1 MKRLKL
7 LVITAV
13 LIAVSL
19 LFLIPTAATTSVAA
33 ADDPASPRSLYM
45 QNCAGCH
52 GANGKAETKLGRK
65 YDADDISG
73 GVGTGKTVR
82 IVTSGKGHMPSFK
95 KKLTAAQ
102 IQQIASYVGGL

>member
-7 LVITAV
+7 LAILSVSAAVSV
-13 LIAVSL
+13 LI
-19 LFLIPTAATTSVAA
+19 LIPTAATTSVAA
-33 ADDPASPRSLYM
+33 AEDPASPRSLYM

-73 GVGTGKTVR
+73 GVGVGKTTR
-82 IVTSGKGHMPSFK
+82 IVTNGKGHMPSFK
-95 KKLTAAQ
+95 KKLTPGQ
-102 IQQIASYVGGL
+102 ISQIASYVSGL